1 VHAEVSTAVMDPDRA
16 PVISMGDATDEELMQ
31 RFCAGDKAAF
41 GELFERYLPRVRSFL
56 RQMVRDSAL
65 ADDLA
70 QSTFLS
76 MVRSKDRY
84 LVGSK
89 VAPWIFSIAG
99 NAARDSLRRQ
109 SLGVEQM
116 VDADV
121 GVESQPIDH
130 GLRREL
136 ENALSELPVN
146 QREVVVLHKV
156 QGLSFEQIADSIG
169 ITATAARIRAHR
181 GYVRLRELLKHLEDV
196 S

>member
-1 VHAEVSTAVMDPDRA
+1 MLSTAVQDPDRA
-16 PVISMGDATDEELMQ
+16 LVISMGETTDEELMQ

-41 GELFERYLPRVRSFL
+41 GELFERFLPRVRSFL

-70 QSTFLS
+70 QTTFLS
-76 MVRSKDRY
+76 VVRSKDRY
-84 LVGSK
+84 VIGAK

-99 NAARDSLRRQ
+99 NAARDTLRRQ
-109 SLGVEQM
+109 ALGVEQL
-116 VDADV
+116 VTADAA
-121 GVESQPIDH
+121 VESQPIDH

-156 QGLSFEQIADSIG
+156 QGLSFEQIAESIG

-181 GYVRLRELLKHLEDV
+181 GYVRLRALLKHLEDA